1 MTHFM
6 PMEEDNDTTNS
17 ERQHEII
24 VLRKKVMTAEQYRIE
39 GSETISI
46 AEAKE
51 RLYRRYR
58 QNK

>member
-1 MTHFM
+1 MANFM

-17 ERQHEII
+17 ERKHEII

-51 RLYRRYR
+51 RLYRRY
-58 QNK
+58 K